1 MKVRMYRNYDKFPYE
16 SDHHGNFNG
25 RMIFTFFRPISG
37 AFDCILVELP
47 EGYNPLPLE
56 KYEHYSGWQMELDQ
70 VVKKEEDGMCNTRG
84 LTMRFFDE
92 KNWDYVNVPKGWL
105 DTYAKEDTV
114 PELCGRENIPV
125 KFIKIEYSTVKE
137 LAEKFNCEYIE
148 PTDEF
153 YTGFRKRINEYISA
167 YEKWEAMKDEINR
180 RSVTTF
186 ETLKERVELKSN
198 WHEKTYIGNPGDYV
212 LNVGEKRY
220 LILGVVAAEDTS
232 PSSDHMF
239 LNVQSFNLDDRETRL
254 PAVGLPEN
262 TPAEI
267 IDMIEKESA
276 RRDELI
282 RNHGEEDWG

>member
-1 MKVRMYRNYDKFPYE
+1 
-16 SDHHGNFNG
+16 
-25 RMIFTFFRPISG
+25 
-37 AFDCILVELP
+37 
-47 EGYNPLPLE
+47 
-56 KYEHYSGWQMELDQ
+56 
-70 VVKKEEDGMCNTRG
+70 
-84 LTMRFFDE
+84 MRFFDE
-92 KNWDYVNVPKGWL
+92 KNWDYVSVSKGWL

-114 PELCGRENIPV
+114 PELCGRENIPI
-125 KFIKIEYSTVKE
+125 KFIRVEYSTVEE
-137 LAEKFNCEYIE
+137 LAEKFNCEYIK

-153 YTGFRKRINEYISA
+153 YASFRKRINEYISA
-167 YEKWEAMKDEINR
+167 YEKWKDVKEEVNR

-198 WHEKTYIGNPGDYV
+198 WHEKTYIGNPGNYV

-220 LILGVVAAEDTS
+220 LILGVIAAEDTS
-232 PSSDHMF
+232 PSSEHMF
-239 LNVQSFNLDDRETRL
+239 LNVQSFNPGDRETRL

>member
-1 MKVRMYRNYDKFPYE
+1 MKVRMYRNYDKFK
-16 SDHHGNFNG
+16 SGGFNG
-25 RMIFTFFRPISG
+25 RMIFTFFRPISR

-47 EGYNPLPLE
+47 EGYKPLPLE
-56 KYEHYSGWQMELDQ
+56 KYEHYSGWQMDLDQ
-70 VVKKEEDGMCNTRG
+70 VVKKENEMDDIRG
-84 LTMRFFDE
+84 LTIRFFDE

-114 PELCGRENIPV
+114 PPLCGRENIPI
-125 KFIKIEYSTVKE
+125 KFIRIEYSTVKE
-137 LAEKFNCEYIE
+137 LTEKFNCEYVE

-153 YTGFRKRINEYISA
+153 YASFRKRINEYISA
-167 YEKWEAMKDEINR
+167 YEKWKDVKEEVNR

-220 LILGVVAAEDTS
+220 LILGVIAAEDTP

-239 LNVQSFNLDDRETRL
+239 FHVQSFNSKDQETRL
-254 PAVGLPEN
+254 PAFGLPEN
-262 TPAEI
+262 TPPAI
-267 IDMIEKESA
+267 IEMIEKEA
-276 RRDELI
+276 TRRDELI
-282 RNHGEEDWG
+282 SSHGEEDWG

>member
-1 MKVRMYRNYDKFPYE
+1 MKVRMYRNYDKFK
-16 SDHHGNFNG
+16 SGGFNG
-25 RMIFTFFRPISG
+25 RMIFTFFRPISR

-47 EGYNPLPLE
+47 EGYKPLPLE

-70 VVKKEEDGMCNTRG
+70 VVKKEEDGMYNTRG

-114 PELCGRENIPV
+114 PPLCGRENIPI
-125 KFIKIEYSTVKE
+125 KFIRIEYSTVKE
-137 LAEKFNCEYIE
+137 LTEKFNCEYVE

-153 YTGFRKRINEYISA
+153 YASFRKRINEYISA
-167 YEKWEAMKDEINR
+167 YEKWKDVKEEVNR

-220 LILGVVAAEDTS
+220 LILGVIAAEDTP

-239 LNVQSFNLDDRETRL
+239 FHVQSFNSKDQETRL
-254 PAVGLPEN
+254 PAFGLPEN
-262 TPAEI
+262 TPPAI
-267 IDMIEKESA
+267 IEMIEKEA
-276 RRDELI
+276 TRRDELI
-282 RNHGEEDWG
+282 SSHGEEDWG